1 MNELNTID
9 EMYESIKEKIEER
22 IKAFQNIWISST
34 EKELFI
40 ELVFCILTPQS
51 KARSAWSC
59 VEKLLETNLLFIGS
73 SQEIE
78 PYVNKV
84 RFSKRK
90 ALFIVMARND
100 FIDNKK
106 YDLREILKSFPDIK
120 DKREWL
126 VKHVKGIGYKEASH
140 FLRNIGFGKDLTILD
155 RHILKN
161 LVKYQVI
168 KEVPK
173 TLTKKAY
180 HKIEEKMIEFALK
193 NNIPLDH
200 LDFIW
205 WYAEAKDIFK

>member
-1 MNELNTID
+1 MNHLENLN
-9 EMYESIKEKIEER
+9 EMYKSIRERIEER
-22 IKAFQNIWISST
+22 IKVFEKIWLSST
-34 EKELFI
+34 DKELFI
-40 ELVFCILTPQS
+40 ELAFCILTPQS
-51 KARSAWSC
+51 KARSAESC
-59 VEKLLETNLLFIGS
+59 IEKLLETDLLFTGNP
-73 SQEIE
+73 QEIE

-90 ALFIVMARND
+90 AIFIVIARND

-106 YDLREILKSFPDIK
+106 HDLREILTSLPTIK
-120 DKREWL
+120 EKREWL

-140 FLRNIGFGKDLTILD
+140 FLRNIGFGKELTILD

-161 LVKYQVI
+161 LVRYEVI

-173 TLTKKAY
+173 SLTKKVY
-180 HKIEEKMIEFALK
+180 HEIEEKMIDFALK
-193 NNIPLDH
+193 NHIPLDH